1 MKRKGFTLIELLVV
15 IAIIAILAAM
25 LLPALSKAREKAR
38 AGVCI
43 SNLKQISLAMVMYT
57 QDYDEYFPHYA
68 PYGTVYQTGRG
79 GWVTMMVLNG
89 YLPNTNVFF
98 CPSAPEQKKSYIGNT
113 GGADSGPSWELANY
127 WVSYGY
133 NSCNIGSSFRYTSQW
148 TSPPAKLS
156 QLRKPDEIILL
167 IDSFRREY
175 PNRGQSTCYDGYASA
190 GQGQPAIRHS
200 GGLNIAWCDG
210 HVSWKKINNVSNP
223 YGEGDLGAY
232 NSFYSL
238 WNRN

>member
-43 SNLKQISLAMVMYT
+43 NNLKQISLAMIMYT
-57 QDYDEYFPHYA
+57 QDYNEYFPYTWS
-68 PYGTVYQTGRG
+68 YGIGAGNDLIKG

-98 CPSAPEQKKSYIGNT
+98 CPSAPEQKKYYRQH
-113 GGADSGPSWELANY
+113 SWQGEHANRL
-127 WVSYGY
+127 VSYGY
-133 NSCNIGSSFRYTSQW
+133 NFNHIGTSYMYT
-148 TSPPAKLS
+148 TPHTYHSPPAKLS

-167 IDSFRREY
+167 IDSFHRDAPLVGSCLCSDSY
-175 PNRGQSTCYDGYASA
+175 FGWN
-190 GQGQPAIRHS
+190 QPGIRHS